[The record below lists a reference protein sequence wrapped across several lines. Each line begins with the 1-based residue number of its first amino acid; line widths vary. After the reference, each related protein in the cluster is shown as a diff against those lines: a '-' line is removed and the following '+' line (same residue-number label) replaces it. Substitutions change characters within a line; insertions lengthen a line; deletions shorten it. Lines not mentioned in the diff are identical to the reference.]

1 KNRWRNKRSACGI
14 VCLQRV
20 GHPLR
25 RKKNSRC
32 KPNPAHGEIET
43 TRYLGKRSDFRIVN
57 PAEPICLHHSVPD
70 APDKRHEHNSLEVPH
85 GKSSADDDQKNR
97 RTNKT
102 PSETLKERTVA
113 VRSNHSRQVV
123 SHRAK
128 GGDEEINVFGSPK
141 ALCSDKDGH
150 QQERCANVKNQVSP
164 TVKNPQTRLAT
175 GRWRRRRSRHRLRR

>member
-1 KNRWRNKRSACGI
+1 
-14 VCLQRV
+14 Q
-20 GHPLR
+20 
-25 RKKNSRC
+25 
-32 KPNPAHGEIET
+32 GEIES

-113 VRSNHSRQVV
+113 VRSNHSRQVM

-128 GGDEEINVFGSPK
+128 GGDEKINILRAPET
-141 ALCSDKDGH
+141 LCTDENRD
-150 QQERCANVKNQVSP
+150 QQQRCADVKNQVPP
-164 TVKNPQTRLAT
+164 TVENPQARPAT
-175 GRWRRRRSRHRLRR
+175 GSCRPRPS